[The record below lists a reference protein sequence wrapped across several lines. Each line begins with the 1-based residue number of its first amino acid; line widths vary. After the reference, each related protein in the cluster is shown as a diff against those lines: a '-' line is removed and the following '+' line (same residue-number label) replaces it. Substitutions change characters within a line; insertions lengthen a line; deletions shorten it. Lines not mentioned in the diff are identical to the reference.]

1 MQLEVGGKRVPIA
14 AGDTVIGS
22 APWCSIV
29 LEGEGVRPHHAVV
42 QGTTEGAAAIR
53 TVAADAEASINGVRL
68 GTDPTP
74 VLHGDKIRIFD
85 HEILAVDPQRAGNTQ
100 LFDSGAFADL
110 PRVQSA
116 AAAPGPS
123 GGRVVCLTD
132 GREYSVKS
140 EPLAFG
146 RDAASDVVVTG
157 GDVSRRHAEIQV
169 SPEGYVLEDLSV
181 NGTYVNGR
189 RVSRRHLLAR
199 ADVIR
204 IGTDEFRFY
213 ADSAPPHSVSGPRPI
228 PPEGPLHTP
237 TGASARLSD
246 TMHGVPL
253 PLPPRDTP
261 PAAVPPPILP
271 LASLLV
277 RSGSLRGRRLP
288 ITVAAVNIGRADYND
303 LVIADPS
310 VSTTHAKLQRRDGL
324 WVITDLGST
333 NGTFVEGEPVVG
345 ETDLAPGTTIR
356 FGDVAALF
364 EPHDE
369 PAPGAKQAVAEARPA
384 DAGPANGA
392 TVTGAPANGASWGT
406 PEGPQ
411 AAEAPRPA
419 ARRPIRAA
427 APKPSGPPMWLIS
440 LLIVAALV
448 IAYVLLTSS

>member
-1 MQLEVGGKRVPIA
+1 MMQLEVGGRRVPIA

-42 QGTTEGAAAIR
+42 QSTAEGSAAIR
-53 TVAADAEASINGVRL
+53 TVAADAEVSINGVRL

-74 VLHGDKIRIFD
+74 VLHGDKIQIFD

-110 PRVQSA
+110 PPVQA
-116 AAAPGPS
+116 AGTPT
-123 GGRVVCLTD
+123 GGRIVCLTD

-140 EPLAFG
+140 EPLVFG
-146 RDAASDVVVTG
+146 RDAASDVVAMG

-169 SPEGYVLEDLSV
+169 FPEGYVLEDLSV

-189 RVSRRHLLAR
+189 RVSRRQLLAR

-204 IGTDEFRFY
+204 IGTDEYRFY
-213 ADSAPPHSVSGPRPI
+213 ADAAAPHSVSGPRPM

-246 TMHGVPL
+246 TMHGLPL
-253 PLPPRDTP
+253 PLPPRESP
-261 PAAVPPPILP
+261 PAPAATPALP

-288 ITVAAVNIGRADYND
+288 ITVATVNIGRADYND
-303 LVIADPS
+303 LVIPDPS
-310 VSTTHAKLQRRDGL
+310 VSTTHAKLQRKDDV
-324 WVITDLGST
+324 WVLSDLGST
-333 NGTFVEGEPVVG
+333 NGTYVEGEPVTG
-345 ETDLAPGTTIR
+345 ETALTPGTTLR

-369 PAPGAKQAVAEARPA
+369 PRPAEQLAAAAAVAAPAASASGAAEVAPEESRPA
-384 DAGPANGA
+384 D
-392 TVTGAPANGASWGT
+392 
-406 PEGPQ
+406 Q
-411 AAEAPRPA
+411 PRPV
-419 ARRPIRAA
+419 RRPIRAS

-440 LLIVAALV
+440 LIIIAALV
-448 IAYVLLTSS
+448 IAYVFLTSS

>member
-1 MQLEVGGKRVPIA
+1 MMQLEVGGRRIPIA

-22 APWCSIV
+22 APWCAIV

-42 QGTTEGAAAIR
+42 QGTAEGSAAIR
-53 TVAADAEASINGVRL
+53 TVAADAEVSINGVRL

-74 VLHGDKIRIFD
+74 VLHGDKIHIFD

-110 PRVQSA
+110 PPVKATSA
-116 AAAPGPS
+116 RPGPTD
-123 GGRVVCLTD
+123 GRVVCLTD
-132 GREYSVKS
+132 GREYAVKS
-140 EPLAFG
+140 EPLVFG

-181 NGTYVNGR
+181 NGTFVNGQ
-189 RVSRRHLLAR
+189 RVGGRHVLAR

-213 ADSAPPHSVSGPRPI
+213 ADTAAARSASGPRPV

-237 TGASARLSD
+237 TGAIARLSD

-253 PLPPRDTP
+253 SLPPRDTP
-261 PAAVPPPILP
+261 PAAAATLALP

-277 RSGSLRGRRLP
+277 RSGALRGRRLS
-288 ITVAAVNIGRADYND
+288 ITVPTVNIGRADYND

-310 VSTTHAKLQRRDGL
+310 VSTTHAKLQRKDDV
-324 WVITDLGST
+324 WVLSDLGST
-333 NGTFVEGEPVVG
+333 NGTYVEGDPVTG
-345 ETDLAPGTTIR
+345 ETALTPGTTLR
-356 FGDVAALF
+356 FGDVATLF

-369 PAPGAKQAVAEARPA
+369 PRPGERPVAAAAPATAAPQAAPEESRPA
-384 DAGPANGA
+384 D
-392 TVTGAPANGASWGT
+392 
-406 PEGPQ
+406 Q
-411 AAEAPRPA
+411 PRPS
-419 ARRPIRAA
+419 ARRPIRAS
-427 APKPSGPPMWLIS
+427 APKPSGLPTWLIS
-440 LLIVAALV
+440 LILVVALI
-448 IAYVLLTSS
+448 IAYVFLTSS

>member
-1 MQLEVGGKRVPIA
+1 MMQLEVGGKRVPIA

-42 QGTTEGAAAIR
+42 QGTAEGSAAIR
-53 TVAADAEASINGVRL
+53 TVAADAEVSVNGVRL

-85 HEILAVDPQRAGNTQ
+85 HVLLAVDPQRAGNTQ

-110 PRVQSA
+110 PPVQPSSA
-116 AAAPGPS
+116 PPGPS

-189 RVSRRHLLAR
+189 RVSRRQLLAR

-213 ADSAPPHSVSGPRPI
+213 ADAAPPPSVSGPRPI

-246 TMHGVPL
+246 TMHGLPL

-261 PAAVPPPILP
+261 PAAEPPPALP

-277 RSGSLRGRRLP
+277 RSGALRGRRLP
-288 ITVAAVNIGRADYND
+288 ITMETVNIGRADYND

-310 VSTTHAKLQRRDGL
+310 VSTTHAKLQRRDDV
-324 WVITDLGST
+324 WVLTDLGST
-333 NGTFVEGEPVVG
+333 NGTFVEGDPVTG
-345 ETDLAPGTTIR
+345 ETALTPGTTLR
-356 FGDVAALF
+356 FGDVATLF

-369 PAPGAKQAVAEARPA
+369 PRPGEKPATAAAAPKTVAAWAEPEEARPA
-384 DAGPANGA
+384 D
-392 TVTGAPANGASWGT
+392 
-406 PEGPQ
+406 Q
-411 AAEAPRPA
+411 PRS
-419 ARRPIRAA
+419 ARRPIRAS

-440 LLIVAALV
+440 LLIIAALI
-448 IAYVLLTSS
+448 IAYVFLTSS

>member
-1 MQLEVGGKRVPIA
+1 MMQLEVGGRRIPIA

-42 QGTTEGAAAIR
+42 QGTVEGAAAIR
-53 TVAADAEASINGVRL
+53 TVGSDAEVSVNGVRL

-74 VLHGDKIRIFD
+74 VLHGDKIQIFD
-85 HEILAVDPQRAGNTQ
+85 HEILAVDPRRAGNTQ

-110 PRVQSA
+110 QGPTAKA
-116 AAAPGPS
+116 ASGPT

-157 GDVSRRHAEIQV
+157 GDVSRRHAEIQATAD
-169 SPEGYVLEDLSV
+169 GYVLEDLSV

-189 RVSRRHLLAR
+189 RIGRRHVLAR

-213 ADSAPPHSVSGPRPI
+213 ADTAPPPSISGPRPV

-246 TMHGVPL
+246 TMHGM
-253 PLPPRDTP
+253 PLPPPPQTP
-261 PAAVPPPILP
+261 PASAPAVALP

-277 RSGSLRGRRLP
+277 RSGALRGRRLP
-288 ITVAAVNIGRADYND
+288 ITVPTVNIGRADYND

-310 VSTTHAKLQRRDGL
+310 VSTTHARLQRKDDV
-324 WVITDLGST
+324 WVLADLGST
-333 NGTFVEGEPVVG
+333 NGTFVEGEPVT
-345 ETDLAPGTTIR
+345 TDTALTPGTTIK

-369 PAPGAKQAVAEARPA
+369 PVPGAKPVAP
-384 DAGPANGA
+384 
-392 TVTGAPANGASWGT
+392 VAPAAA
-406 PEGPQ
+406 P
-411 AAEAPRPA
+411 AAEEAKPSETPRSA
-419 ARRPIRAA
+419 VRRPIRAS
-427 APKPSGPPMWLIS
+427 APKPSGPPLWLIS
-440 LLIVAALV
+440 LIVIAAL
-448 IAYVLLTSS
+448 IIGYVLLTTS

>member
-1 MQLEVGGKRVPIA
+1 MMQLEVGGRRIPVA
-14 AGDTVIGS
+14 TGDTVIGS
-22 APWCSIV
+22 APWCAIV

-42 QGTTEGAAAIR
+42 QGTPEGAAAIR
-53 TVAADAEASINGVRL
+53 TAGADAEVSINGVRL

-74 VLHGDKIRIFD
+74 VLHGDKIQIFG

-110 PRVQSA
+110 TPVPA
-116 AAAPGPS
+116 AKTPPGPT

-132 GREYSVKS
+132 GREYTVKS
-140 EPLAFG
+140 EPLVFG

-157 GDVSRRHAEIQV
+157 GDVSRRHAEIQAT
-169 SPEGYVLEDLSV
+169 SEGYFLTDLSV

-189 RVSRRHLLAR
+189 RVSRTHLLAR

-213 ADSAPPHSVSGPRPI
+213 ADVAPAVRDSGPRPM

-237 TGASARLSD
+237 TGAIARLSD

-253 PLPPRDTP
+253 AVSRDPTP
-261 PAAVPPPILP
+261 ASAPALAVLP

-277 RSGSLRGRRLP
+277 RSGALRGRRLP
-288 ITVAAVNIGRADYND
+288 ITLPVVNIGRADYND

-310 VSTTHAKLQRRDGL
+310 VSTTHAKLQRKDDV
-324 WVITDLGST
+324 WVLTDLGST
-333 NGTFVEGEPVVG
+333 NGTYVEGEPVTG
-345 ETDLAPGTTIR
+345 ETALTPGTTLR

-364 EPHDE
+364 EPHDAPHPAARQATGD
-369 PAPGAKQAVAEARPA
+369 PAPPAEPSPSPA
-384 DAGPANGA
+384 GE
-392 TVTGAPANGASWGT
+392 AP
-406 PEGPQ
+406 PV
-411 AAEAPRPA
+411 APRP

-427 APKPSGPPMWLIS
+427 TPRPSGPPMWLVA
-440 LLIVAALV
+440 LLVIAALAV
-448 IAYVLLTSS
+448 AYVLLTSS

>member
-1 MQLEVGGKRVPIA
+1 MMQLEVGGRRIPIA

-42 QGTTEGAAAIR
+42 QGTAEGSAAIR
-53 TVAADAEASINGVRL
+53 TVAADAEVSINGVRL

-74 VLHGDKIRIFD
+74 VLHGDKIQIFD
-85 HEILAVDPQRAGNTQ
+85 HEILAVDPQRAGSTQ

-110 PRVQSA
+110 PSIPA
-116 AAAPGPS
+116 KPAPRPS

-132 GREYSVKS
+132 GREYSVKA
-140 EPLAFG
+140 EPLVFG
-146 RDAASDVVVTG
+146 RDAASDVVVLG
-157 GDVSRRHAEIQV
+157 GDVSRRHAEIRV
-169 SPEGYVLEDLSV
+169 TPEGYVLEDLSV

-189 RVSRRHLLAR
+189 RIGKQHVLAR

-213 ADSAPPHSVSGPRPI
+213 ADSAPAHSVSGPRPM

-253 PLPPRDTP
+253 PIPPIPPRESP
-261 PAAVPPPILP
+261 PPVAAVGTP

-277 RSGSLRGRRLP
+277 RSGALRGRRLP
-288 ITVAAVNIGRADYND
+288 ITVPAVNIGRADYND

-310 VSTTHAKLQRRDGL
+310 VSTTHARLLRKDDL
-324 WVITDLGST
+324 WVLSDLGST
-333 NGTFVEGEPVVG
+333 NGTFVEGEPVTG
-345 ETDLAPGTTIR
+345 ETALTPGTTLR
-356 FGDVAALF
+356 FGDVSALF

-369 PAPGAKQAVAEARPA
+369 HPPSARLDPGAASTMAPAEEPRPA
-384 DAGPANGA
+384 D
-392 TVTGAPANGASWGT
+392 
-406 PEGPQ
+406 Q
-411 AAEAPRPA
+411 PRPS

-427 APKPSGPPMWLIS
+427 APKPSGTPTWLIA
-440 LLIVAALV
+440 LLLVAAIV
-448 IAYVLLTSS
+448 IAYLFLTSS

>member
-1 MQLEVGGKRVPIA
+1 MMQLEVGGRRVPIA

-42 QGTTEGAAAIR
+42 QGTAEGSAAIR

-74 VLHGDKIRIFD
+74 VLHGDKIQIFD

-110 PRVQSA
+110 PPVQA
-116 AAAPGPS
+116 AGTAPRPT
-123 GGRVVCLTD
+123 GGRIVCLTD
-132 GREYSVKS
+132 GREYTVKS
-140 EPLAFG
+140 EPLVFG

-157 GDVSRRHAEIQV
+157 GDVSRRHAEIQE

-181 NGTYVNGR
+181 NGTWVNGR
-189 RVSRRHLLAR
+189 RVSRRHPLAR

-213 ADSAPPHSVSGPRPI
+213 ADAAPPQSVSGPRPM

-253 PLPPRDTP
+253 ALPPRESP
-261 PAAVPPPILP
+261 PAPATTPALP

-288 ITVAAVNIGRADYND
+288 ITVATVNIGRADYND

-310 VSTTHAKLQRRDGL
+310 VSTTHAKLQRKDDV
-324 WVITDLGST
+324 WVLSDLGST
-333 NGTFVEGEPVVG
+333 NGTYMEGEPVTG
-345 ETDLAPGTTIR
+345 ETALTPGTTLR

-364 EPHDE
+364 EPHDGPG
-369 PAPGAKQAVAEARPA
+369 PAEQLAAAATAAAAASASGAAAVAPEESMPA
-384 DAGPANGA
+384 D
-392 TVTGAPANGASWGT
+392 
-406 PEGPQ
+406 Q
-411 AAEAPRPA
+411 PRRV
-419 ARRPIRAA
+419 RRPIRAS

-440 LLIVAALV
+440 LIIIAALV
-448 IAYVLLTSS
+448 IAYVFLTSS